1 MNIPIFSLINLLGGL
16 AVFLYGVEE
25 TTAAFGA
32 SFGTKSKD
40 LLVKFT
46 RKKFQAFIFGVL
58 LAAVAQGSTVAT
70 SFAIGFVD
78 VGMLSFAGSLIVM
91 MGASVGGAFVT
102 FIISLDIAAWSPL
115 IFAASLLMV
124 RFGRR
129 TVYRAGAVLQGISL
143 ILLGM
148 YILKLGIGP
157 LVSDPRFAALA
168 EGAEKNL
175 FLLGMGAFVATAVLQ
190 SAPTVLALTV
200 TLAVSG
206 VLTEAAILPIVLGA
220 HAGSSVT
227 VLIAGLS
234 GRQNARKLGIST
246 FVYKVIGSLA
256 IIPFFPWLQEFI
268 AGAGGRAASKI
279 VLVQVGITLV
289 NALMFYFL
297 VEQLA
302 WLSSLLSDKMGKER
316 LSAPVYLDDEVLEIP
331 SLSILLLSK
340 EMIRLA
346 NFIEMYCQI
355 LLGTGQ
361 EIRSFPELP
370 GAIRD
375 LSEICEE
382 YMYGIHIPADDD
394 LLRESYST
402 VSYSMVSFR
411 QMAKIL
417 TGELRLLAEAGVAEQ
432 LAKEVGDEMWE
443 ELSRTA
449 LTHIR
454 ISLRAF
460 ALADA
465 DFAGF
470 AGRYEREYEQLD
482 RRIRLRLGADA
493 LNRRELAPLLDFLTQ
508 MFLLVKTSLDVARRE
523 GYSESSI
530 V

>member
-25 TTAAFGA
+25 TTAAFGG

-46 RKKFQAFIFGVL
+46 RKKFQAFVFGVI

-78 VGMLSFAGSLIVM
+78 VGMLSFAGSLVVM

-115 IFAASLLMV
+115 LFAASLLMV
-124 RFGRR
+124 RFGKR

-143 ILLGM
+143 VLLGM
-148 YILKLGIGP
+148 YILKLGVVP
-157 LVSDPRFAALA
+157 LISDPRFAALA
-168 EGAEKNL
+168 EEAEKNL
-175 FLLGMGAFVATAVLQ
+175 FYLGMGAFLVTGILQ

-206 VLTEAAILPIVLGA
+206 VLSEASIIPIVLGA
-220 HAGSSVT
+220 HAGST
-227 VLIAGLS
+227 VAVLLAGLS
-234 GRQNARKLGIST
+234 GRQNARKLGIAT
-246 FVYKVIGSLA
+246 FVYKVAGVLV
-256 IIPFFPWLQEFI
+256 IIPFVPWFQEFL
-268 AGAGGRAASKI
+268 AGTGVGIASKI
-279 VLVQVGITLV
+279 VLVQLGITLF
-289 NALMFYFL
+289 NALIFYFF
-297 VEQLA
+297 VDQLA
-302 WLSSLLSDKMGKER
+302 WISSILSEKMGKER
-316 LSAPVYLDDEVLEIP
+316 LSAPVYLDDEVIEIP
-331 SLSILLLSK
+331 SLSLLLLAK

-355 LLGTGQ
+355 LF
-361 EIRSFPELP
+361 RSDLSAQDFPELP

-382 YMYGIHIPADDD
+382 YMYSIHIPVDDD
-394 LLRESYST
+394 SLRESYST

-417 TGELRLLAEAGVAEQ
+417 SGELRLLAEAGVGDQ
-432 LAKEVGDEMWE
+432 LAREIGQEMWG

-449 LTHIR
+449 LTDIR
-454 ISLRAF
+454 IALRAF

-465 DFAGF
+465 DFAAF
-470 AGRYEREYEQLD
+470 AGRYEREYEELD

-508 MFLLVKTSLDVARRE
+508 IFLLVKTALDVARRE

>member
-1 MNIPIFSLINLLGGL
+1 MKILSQPLSLEEGLSRGSL
-16 AVFLYGVEE
+16 AVFLLSDEPVPSRLPGQNSASMAEMLMKDPSFKGKKGKIARIPLEGEGFSFLYLVGLGEKKGYSEDNVRSRTAELLRRCRADGVERITLLLPE
-25 TTAAFGA
+25 TPGE
-32 SFGTKSKD
+32 
-40 LLVKFT
+40 
-46 RKKFQAFIFGVL
+46 
-58 LAAVAQGSTVAT
+58 
-70 SFAIGFVD
+70 
-78 VGMLSFAGSLIVM
+78 GMS
-91 MGASVGGAFVT
+91 
-102 FIISLDIAAWSPL
+102 
-115 IFAASLLMV
+115 
-124 RFGRR
+124 
-129 TVYRAGAVLQGISL
+129 
-143 ILLGM
+143 
-148 YILKLGIGP
+148 
-157 LVSDPRFAALA
+157 AALA

-175 FLLGMGAFVATAVLQ
+175 FLLGIGAFLATAIIQ

-206 VLTEAAILPIVLGA
+206 VLSEAAIVPIVLGA

-246 FVYKVIGSLA
+246 FVYKVIGVLA
-256 IIPFFPWLQEFI
+256 IIPFVPWLQEFI
-268 AGAGGRAASKI
+268 AGTGGRAASKI

-289 NALMFYFL
+289 NALMFYFF
-297 VEQLA
+297 VDQLA
-302 WLSSLLSDKMGKER
+302 WISSLLSEKMGKER

-355 LLGTGQ
+355 LFRTDQ
-361 EIRSFPELP
+361 AVRDFPELP

-394 LLRESYST
+394 SLRESYST

-417 TGELRLLAEAGVAEQ
+417 SGELRLLAEAGVADQ
-432 LAKEVGDEMWE
+432 LAKEVGQEMWD

-449 LTHIR
+449 LTDIR

-482 RRIRLRLGADA
+482 RKIRLRLGADA

-508 MFLLVKTSLDVARRE
+508 IFLLVKTSLDVARRE